1 MISKVLPAAR
11 SFGPCCRYVCQ
22 DQSRAEVLKVDGV
35 RGHDWKLMAEDFE
48 HLRNLRTNKN
58 QAVFHAVLSFYP
70 GERIPD
76 DKMVQI
82 AEQYLERI
90 GMVNTQYAITK
101 HTDKDHL
108 HMHVIANRV
117 DKDGHSIAEN
127 WVGLRAKKVAQ
138 ELTREHQLITVKE
151 KNLELTHKHSLQPAE
166 AKRYYIYE
174 AIAESLENS
183 NNFTQL
189 HRKLL
194 KCGIETR
201 IRYNDQTQEPEGISF
216 RCGKQCYK
224 GSEIDRDF
232 SFKRLESHF
241 EAKQLDLENEQSH
254 RHSRG
259 RGYSPGHDM
268 SY

>member
-1 MISKVLPAAR
+1 
-11 SFGPCCRYVCQ
+11 
-22 DQSRAEVLKVDGV
+22 
-35 RGHDWKLMAEDFE
+35 MAEDFE
-48 HLRNLRTNKN
+48 HQRTLRPEKS

-70 GERIPD
+70 RERVSD

-82 AEQYLERI
+82 AQQYLERI

-108 HMHVIANRV
+108 HMHIIANRV
-117 DKDGHSIAEN
+117 GKDGHSIDES

-138 ELTREHQLITVKE
+138 ELTGEHELVVAKE
-151 KNLELTHKHSLQPAE
+151 KNLDLTHQHSLQPGE
-166 AKRYYIYE
+166 AKRYYIYA

-183 NNFTQL
+183 SNFTQL

-194 KCGIETR
+194 KRGIETR

-216 RCGKQCYK
+216 RYGKQCYK

-241 EAKQLDLENEQSH
+241 EAKQMDLEHEQGH
-254 RHSRG
+254 QHSRG
-259 RGYSPGHDM
+259 RGYSPGHDL